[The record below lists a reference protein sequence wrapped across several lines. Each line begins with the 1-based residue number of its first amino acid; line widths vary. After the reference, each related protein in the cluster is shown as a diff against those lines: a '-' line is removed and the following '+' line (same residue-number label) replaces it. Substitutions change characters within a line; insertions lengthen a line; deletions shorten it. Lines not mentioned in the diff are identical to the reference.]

1 MMAGPGQTYTN
12 KGMLEEI
19 KIEGGGSMNGG
30 GAGGGGMPQSASVP
44 SGRTSDSED
53 LGGRGEQVL

>member
-1 MMAGPGQTYTN
+1 MMAGPG
-12 KGMLEEI
+12 
-19 KIEGGGSMNGG
+19 GGSMN
-30 GAGGGGMPQSASVP
+30 GGGGMPQSASAP